1 VACDIS
7 QILEQQESWNKCKS
21 YSGYLT
27 GPGWMAQLS
36 QPISS
41 SDGCSTIRKRVHPTY
56 EYSRSDDVTQES
68 LEGLPSEEIDRRPAQ
83 LLDLAGYRILPN
95 TMRAYKLT
103 SPPP

>member
-27 GPGWMAQLS
+27 G
-36 QPISS
+36 PISS